1 MLSPASL
8 HSVPSGL
15 IQVTKI
21 GFTAPDDTAG
31 AFLVPEKSCFVFSQK
46 VSMSEKDY

>member
-31 AFLVPEKSCFVFSQK
+31 AFLVPENLALCFLRKSQ
-46 VSMSEKDY
+46 

>member
-8 HSVPSGL
+8 HSVPSGV

-21 GFTAPDDTAG
+21 GFTAPDDAGG

-46 VSMSEKDY
+46 VSMNEKGY